1 MKYPVSLIHG
11 AWGSPKTLESLQ
23 TGLQDLLQM
32 KVANL
37 QLVGHGTEVFTT
49 QMGGFGLR
57 EYENSVLDQLGPQG
71 ILVGFSMGAI
81 CAFNLAQSHPE
92 RVKGVVMIDPPMLG
106 GGADVRVTKA
116 LLLKPL
122 RYIRPLFTNGLFV
135 PTRADAK
142 MMLYNGEESP
152 HLASIISQPAAG
164 RVIRQMLLGRLPT
177 STRRPCGL
185 VIANQSR
192 LHPSSH
198 KRRWAQNVHA
208 NCVSVDGS
216 HCGILQDTLLPNIVR
231 NLIERV
237 SI

>member
-11 AWGSPKTLESLQ
+11 AWGNPKTLESLQ

-71 ILVGFSMGAI
+71 ILVGFSIGAI

-106 GGADVRVTKA
+106 GGADIRVTKA
-116 LLLKPL
+116 LLLKPR
-122 RYIRPLFTNGLFV
+122 RYILPLFTNGLFV
-135 PTRADAK
+135 PTRADAQ

-152 HLASIISQPAAG
+152 HLAGIVKQPAAG
-164 RVIRQMLLGRLPT
+164 RAIRQMLLGRLPT
-177 STRRPCGL
+177 STRRPCEL
-185 VIANQSR
+185 VIADQSR
-192 LHPSSH
+192 LHPSRP
-198 KRRWAQNVHA
+198 KRRWAQKVHA
-208 NCVSVDGS
+208 NCVSVDDS
-216 HCGILQDTLLPNIVR
+216 HCGILENPSLPHIVHG
-231 NLIERV
+231 LIQRV